1 MKTTVD
7 IADSLFEEAK
17 SLAKE
22 RGITLRELI
31 EDGLRQTLRQ
41 RRAANAPFRLN
52 DGSFK
57 GKGLQKDLS
66 WPEMRRM
73 IYEGRGE

>member
-1 MKTTVD
+1 VKTTVE

-17 SLAKE
+17 SVAKE

-31 EDGLRQTLRQ
+31 EGGLRQSLRQ
-41 RRAANAPFRLN
+41 RQALSTPFRLK

-57 GKGLQKDLS
+57 GKGLQKDFT
-66 WPEMRRM
+66 WPEMRHA

>member
-1 MKTTVD
+1 VKTTVE

-17 SLAKE
+17 TLAKE

-31 EDGLRQTLRQ
+31 EDGLRQSLRQ
-41 RRAANAPFRLN
+41 RQAISAPFRLK

-57 GKGLQKDLS
+57 GKGLQKDFN
-66 WPEMRRM
+66 WPEMRRI